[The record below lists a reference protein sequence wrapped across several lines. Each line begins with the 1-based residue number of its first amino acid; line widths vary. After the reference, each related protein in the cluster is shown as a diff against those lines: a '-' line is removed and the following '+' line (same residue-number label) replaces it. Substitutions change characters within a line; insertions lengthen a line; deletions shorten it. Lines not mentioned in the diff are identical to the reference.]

1 SWEWSVGDIP
11 AGSGPSIFHT
21 YNDND
26 GAQMSLLVTSNHGCD
41 TEVTQ
46 DVLIRP
52 VPDLAISH
60 GLACEGTEIVFFGT
74 AELDYGGVTS
84 YGWQFGDGTIEM
96 GAQADHLYA
105 SAGTYDISLTATT
118 NLGCSATLSDQLEVY
133 PLPAAAFLADVSET
147 CGNEPFSLLD
157 LSSVDAPSEITAY
170 AWYMDDVPVS
180 TEPSPTLLAPGPG
193 LYAIRLVVT
202 TDAGCTGLTY
212 EPAVIQVYPVP
223 SAGFGLEQNQASM
236 SNPVAEIV
244 DQSSDDV
251 VNWHYDLGDGH
262 AASFASGQHE
272 YAAWGDYTITQV
284 VTNGFGCSDTS
295 TRRFN

>member
-1 SWEWSVGDIP
+1 DIP

-170 AWYMDDVPVS
+170 AWYM
-180 TEPSPTLLAPGPG
+180 
-193 LYAIRLVVT
+193 
-202 TDAGCTGLTY
+202 
-212 EPAVIQVYPVP
+212 
-223 SAGFGLEQNQASM
+223 
-236 SNPVAEIV
+236 
-244 DQSSDDV
+244 
-251 VNWHYDLGDGH
+251 
-262 AASFASGQHE
+262 
-272 YAAWGDYTITQV
+272 
-284 VTNGFGCSDTS
+284 
-295 TRRFN
+295 